1 MITIPEPISVSFG
14 FDTLLTCEMNIE
26 PDKFQWKFYPTDDP
40 FNPNSVIN
48 LSNSTFH
55 LVREEKYTRQR
66 KKSSLTVQVSKIT
79 SFLYKISNTLL
90 IILLALKQKIY
101 HRAEDNKKH

>member
-14 FDTLLTCEMNIE
+14 FDTLLTCEMNID

-48 LSNSTFH
+48 LSNSSFH
-55 LVREEKYTRQR
+55 LVREEKYTKQR
-66 KKSSLTVQVSKIT
+66 KRSSLTVQVRDHYFYTKSII
-79 SFLYKISNTLL
+79 FLVDFHLNL
-90 IILLALKQKIY
+90 IC
-101 HRAEDNKKH
+101 HVSR